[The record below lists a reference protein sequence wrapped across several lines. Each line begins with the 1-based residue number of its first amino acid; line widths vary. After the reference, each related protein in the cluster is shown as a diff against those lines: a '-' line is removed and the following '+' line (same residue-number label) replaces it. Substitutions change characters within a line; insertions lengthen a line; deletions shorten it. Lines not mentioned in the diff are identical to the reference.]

1 MIPKGREFY
10 LECAKLSGERN
21 YMIKCALNFKRV
33 LAKDA
38 ERLGITKRTA
48 AETAA
53 Q

>member
-10 LECAKLSGERN
+10 LECAKLSGDRN

-38 ERLGITKRTA
+38 ERFGITEKTA
-48 AETAA
+48 ASTAA
-53 Q
+53 R